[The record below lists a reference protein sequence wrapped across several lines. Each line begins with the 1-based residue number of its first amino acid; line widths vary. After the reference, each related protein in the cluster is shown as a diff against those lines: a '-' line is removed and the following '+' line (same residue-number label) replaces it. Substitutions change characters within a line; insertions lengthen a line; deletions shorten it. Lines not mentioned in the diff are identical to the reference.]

1 MKWCFA
7 LCRSQCCAF
16 KASFLPI
23 QTESA
28 HLTSRFT
35 HTDINAY
42 ISLTVKLAFSLS
54 LAVRLLELLPAAE
67 GLCFLIC
74 SLQTFICKLYVEKKQ
89 KRVEY
94 VQYINEWKWHVL
106 SFLWRISSKPATR
119 SLRHLVC
126 LFHLSF
132 PRSLSLF
139 SHSFALMLHF
149 SSVFFSFLVV
159 YLKLFLRKIK
169 THYEGLKMLK
179 ANKMWLPTN
188 PNYWLID
195 LFLCT
200 IQCFDLNTLLK

>member
-1 MKWCFA
+1 MARGRGLVFSY
-7 LCRSQCCAF
+7 L
-16 KASFLPI
+16 L
-23 QTESA
+23 SA
-28 HLTSRFT
+28 DLHLQ
-35 HTDINAY
+35 
-42 ISLTVKLAFSLS
+42 
-54 LAVRLLELLPAAE
+54 AVCGEEAE
-67 GLCFLIC
+67 D
-74 SLQTFICKLYVEKKQ
+74 
-89 KRVEY
+89 
-94 VQYINEWKWHVL
+94 VQYINERKWHVL

-179 ANKMWLPTN
+179 ANKIWRPTN
-188 PNYWLID
+188 PFTSECFDVVSLSRKPPKLQPYSLKSRNVPMRTLFLSEIVSVKNQQPFDSWTHFDYGADYWLID
-195 LFLCT
+195 LFSCT
-200 IQCFDLNTLLK
+200 IHCFDLNRLLK

>member
-28 HLTSRFT
+28 HLTSSFT

-94 VQYINEWKWHVL
+94 VQYINERKWHVL
-106 SFLWRISSKPATR
+106 SFLWRISFQTSDTKPAAPR
-119 SLRHLVC
+119 LPLSPFFPSLII
-126 LFHLSF
+126 SF
-132 PRSLSLF
+132 Q
-139 SHSFALMLHF
+139 SFFCTHASF
-149 SSVFFSFLVV
+149 FFSLLLFLVV

-179 ANKMWLPTN
+179 ANK
-188 PNYWLID
+188 
-195 LFLCT
+195 
-200 IQCFDLNTLLK
+200 FDSLRTQIIG